1 MRKKAATLMEAND
14 KLIRDLQDEVY
25 SLKEQLRQLR
35 KDVGLQPDVTLVG
48 ILSHQQSSLMMAI
61 YRKRLATYAYL
72 DHITAQ
78 TGAYHR
84 RHGPEDERNRTKV
97 AVFKLREKLK
107 PYGIE
112 ISVLRGMGYYLDDEN
127 KAKLEKLMEKKDG

>member
-1 MRKKAATLMEAND
+1 MTTDAEIIENLK
-14 KLIRDLQDEVY
+14 DEIY

-35 KDVGLQPDVTLVG
+35 EDVAVQPDTTLVG

-112 ISVLRGMGYYLDDEN
+112 ISVLRGMGYYLNDEN
-127 KAKLEKLMEKKDG
+127 KAKLEKLMERKDE

>member
-1 MRKKAATLMEAND
+1 MTTDAEIIESLK
-14 KLIRDLQDEVY
+14 DEIY

-35 KDVGLQPDVTLVG
+35 EDVAVQPDATLVG

-107 PYGIE
+107 LYGIE
-112 ISVLRGMGYYLDDEN
+112 ISVLRGMGYYLNDEN